1 MVVEYTE
8 RMIRV
13 MYEALQ
19 KVTDPKDY
27 NECAKELVMYIR
39 KILRQKGMTFT
50 FVLGKTVIAID
61 GYLLYKDH
69 YRLGLTNEQIAFQH
83 PKLMTYRDIIFTN
96 KQVVQKMVDT
106 YKGVN
111 R

>member
-13 MYEALQ
+13 MYEAIQ

-27 NECAKELVMYIR
+27 EECAKELVHSIR
-39 KILRQKGMTFT
+39 RVLRKKGMTFT
-50 FVLGKTVIAID
+50 FVLGKTVIAVD

-69 YRLGLTNEQIAFQH
+69 YRLGLASEQVAFQH
-83 PKLMTYRDIIFTN
+83 PKLITYRDIIFIN

-106 YKGVN
+106 YHGVN